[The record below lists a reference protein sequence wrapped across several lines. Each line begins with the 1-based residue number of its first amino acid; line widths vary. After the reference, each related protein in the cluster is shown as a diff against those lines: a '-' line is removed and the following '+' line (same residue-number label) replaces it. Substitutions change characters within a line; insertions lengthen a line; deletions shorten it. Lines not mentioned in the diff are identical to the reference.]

1 MASPFCQTERG
12 DFMSIIYVLAP
23 LALLLGLSAV
33 IAFLW
38 AVNKGQFDDMET
50 PANRMLLEDEPI
62 QNETNNKGIDS

>member
-1 MASPFCQTERG
+1 
-12 DFMSIIYVLAP
+12 MSIIYVLAP

>member
-1 MASPFCQTERG
+1 
-12 DFMSIIYVLAP
+12 MSIIYVLAP
-23 LALLLGLSAV
+23 LALLLGTSAI

-62 QNETNNKGIDS
+62 QNETNNKGTDS

>member
-1 MASPFCQTERG
+1 
-12 DFMSIIYVLAP
+12 MSIIYVLAP

-62 QNETNNKGIDS
+62 QKETNNKGIDS

>member
-1 MASPFCQTERG
+1 
-12 DFMSIIYVLAP
+12 MSIIYVLAP

-62 QNETNNKGIDS
+62 QNAKMYTQ

>member
-1 MASPFCQTERG
+1 
-12 DFMSIIYVLAP
+12 MSIIYVLAP

-62 QNETNNKGIDS
+62 QKETNNKGTDS